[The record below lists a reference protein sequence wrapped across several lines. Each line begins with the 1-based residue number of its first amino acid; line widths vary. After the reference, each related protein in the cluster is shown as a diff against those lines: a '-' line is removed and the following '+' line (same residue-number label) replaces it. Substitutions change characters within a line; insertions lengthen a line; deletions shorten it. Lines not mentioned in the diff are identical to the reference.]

1 MYSNDL
7 IWYLDVPFR
16 GREKQCWMFFL
27 TPGNSIRIPT
37 LLSESK
43 MALCLRN
50 SQTQQQGRR
59 WGMLSWTHLADE
71 NSNPPRC
78 KSHHFLSLF
87 IYTVSLL
94 PRTVLRSLVTFI
106 LTGEEKDACRS
117 DSLLSTHI
125 RNGSFSVAPF
135 LEGANIFH
143 VTSLAAML
151 LPLSFVKLSLHI
163 ACKANFTNH
172 GSW

>member
-1 MYSNDL
+1 MLNVLSYS
-7 IWYLDVPFR
+7 
-16 GREKQCWMFFL
+16 GE
-27 TPGNSIRIPT
+27 SIRIPT

-50 SQTQQQGRR
+50 SETQQQGKH
-59 WGMLSWTHLADE
+59 WGMLVELTEQMRTVTLLGIKVTTSWIFSYTL
-71 NSNPPRC
+71 
-78 KSHHFLSLF
+78 SHFS
-87 IYTVSLL
+87 
-94 PRTVLRSLVTFI
+94 PRTVLRSQVTFI

-125 RNGSFSVAPF
+125 SSGSFSVAPPF

-143 VTSLAAML
+143 VASLAAML
-151 LPLSFVKLSLHI
+151 LPLSFVKLSLCI

-172 GSW
+172 RSW